1 MMRSDSAWIDVKE
14 GVVPPVGVPFVAAIR
29 TRDGLGRYFLLY
41 CFDGSEDYSCVD
53 EDGYALDESFWLMEN
68 GDRVTHYLL
77 LPPFDVGD

>member
-1 MMRSDSAWIDVKE
+1 MEWCDVRKSR
-14 GVVPPVGVPFVAAIR
+14 VPDVGVPFVASIR

-53 EDGYALDESFWLMEN
+53 EAGYARDESFWLMEN